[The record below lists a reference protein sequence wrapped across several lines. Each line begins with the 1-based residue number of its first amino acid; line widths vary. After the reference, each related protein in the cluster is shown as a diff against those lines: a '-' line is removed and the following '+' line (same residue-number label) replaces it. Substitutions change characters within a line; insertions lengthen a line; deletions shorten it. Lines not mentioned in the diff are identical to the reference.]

1 MSAQELPRSITRQ
14 EYRALRQLKR
24 VFEGPREDQGLP
36 HHPDGTGLALC
47 PVCYGDGVLEER
59 HWDPQRDRS
68 WPCPECDGT
77 GYVMDGHYDIL
88 IGLREARRPRNR
100 LTNPR
105 RYQWL
110 REMFSSIGPK
120 VLP

>member
-59 HWDPQRDRS
+59 HWNPQLDKS
-68 WPCPECDGT
+68 HKCMECGGT
-77 GYVMDGHYDIL
+77 GYVPDGPVDIL
-88 IGLREARRPRNR
+88 LRLHNARKLWSRGTHPNR
-100 LTNPR
+100 YNILR
-105 RYQWL
+105 RA
-110 REMFSSIGPK
+110 FAKAGPK